1 MSSMINPHHTTEQ
14 LETQEL
20 TDMSIV
26 AENFW
31 LRLIQARMKRLE
43 WQTQLEIAFSNCY
56 VY

>member
-1 MSSMINPHHTTEQ
+1 MSLMINPHHTTEQ

-31 LRLIQARMKRLE
+31 LGLIQAKMKRPE
-43 WQTQLEIAFSNCY
+43 WQTQLKIAFSNCY